1 MLLSNFLH
9 HRIQDRSF
17 PIDRMCRVL
26 IPPFEIE
33 NIKERVN
40 NMSDEIKKEFGKKV
54 KYYRELRGLTQEAL
68 AEKLDV
74 NVNSMSYIE
83 RGINFIK
90 SDTLDK
96 LCRVLDV
103 TPKQLFDFN
112 YNTQPDVNIKEAL
125 ITLLNQNE
133 EKLNDVYKIVNG
145 FLS

>member
-1 MLLSNFLH
+1 M
-9 HRIQDRSF
+9 R
-17 PIDRMCRVL
+17 
-26 IPPFEIE
+26 
-33 NIKERVN
+33 KKK
-40 NMSDEIKKEFGKKV
+40 KKEFGKKV
-54 KYYRELRGLTQEAL
+54 KYYRELRGFTQEAL

-96 LCRVLDV
+96 LCKVLEV

-112 YNTQPDVNIKEAL
+112 YNLQPDINIKETL
-125 ITLLNQNE
+125 INLLDQNE
-133 EKLNDVYKIVNG
+133 EKLTDIYKIVNG

>member
-1 MLLSNFLH
+1 
-9 HRIQDRSF
+9 
-17 PIDRMCRVL
+17 
-26 IPPFEIE
+26 
-33 NIKERVN
+33 
-40 NMSDEIKKEFGKKV
+40 
-54 KYYRELRGLTQEAL
+54 
-68 AEKLDV
+68 
-74 NVNSMSYIE
+74 MSYIE